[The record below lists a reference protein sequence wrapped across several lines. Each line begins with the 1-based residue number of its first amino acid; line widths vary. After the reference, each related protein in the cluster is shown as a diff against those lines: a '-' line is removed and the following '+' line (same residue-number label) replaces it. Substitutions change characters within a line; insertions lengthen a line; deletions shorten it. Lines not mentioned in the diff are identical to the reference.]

1 MEIKKYLKDRK
12 IAITIYGA
20 VINVILS
27 FLKIIIGIIG
37 NSRAL
42 ISDGFHTLSDLLSD
56 IVIIVGIILGDI
68 PSDETHNYSHKKIET
83 FAELILGLL
92 LIGVSVYIGVSSA
105 IAIYYHH
112 EIRPQLITIIAAF
125 ISIVSKEYLYR
136 ITKKVAKE
144 ENNNAI
150 LANAWHHRSDAFS
163 SIPVFISLII
173 IQFFPSLHIIDAYI
187 SILIAF
193 IIVRVGWQVSYTAFQ
208 KIIDVSPDKKIRE
221 QIYNII
227 GEHKEILDYHKVRM
241 RYIGNKIYIDCHIL
255 VDENLSVK
263 EAHHISTI
271 LKEEIF
277 NSFENIF
284 DVVIHIEPYEK
295 KQSE

>member
-241 RYIGNKIYIDCHIL
+241 RYIEIKFIL
-255 VDENLSVK
+255 I
-263 EAHHISTI
+263 A
-271 LKEEIF
+271 IF
-277 NSFENIF
+277 
-284 DVVIHIEPYEK
+284 
-295 KQSE
+295 